1 MNILFENWTVVQYLS
16 LIKKKRKEKS
26 FSPVRPLGLSFTRLF
41 AVEFL
46 FIFLIRE
53 IHPVATEVNELT
65 DATLTEEE
73 GRNVIERE

>member
-16 LIKKKRKEKS
+16 LIKKKKKEKS

-46 FIFLIRE
+46 FIFLIRG
-53 IHPVATEVNELT
+53 IHPVATEINELT
-65 DATLTEEE
+65 DATLIEEE
-73 GRNVIERE
+73 GRSVIE

>member
-16 LIKKKRKEKS
+16 LIKKKKRKEKS

-41 AVEFL
+41 TVEFL
-46 FIFLIRE
+46 FIFLIRG

-73 GRNVIERE
+73 GRSVIE

>member
-16 LIKKKRKEKS
+16 LIKKKKRKEKS

-46 FIFLIRE
+46 FIFLIRG
-53 IHPVATEVNELT
+53 IHPVASEINELT
-65 DATLTEEE
+65 DSNRRGGE
-73 GRNVIERE
+73 GSEIERE

>member
-16 LIKKKRKEKS
+16 LIKKKKKEKS

-46 FIFLIRE
+46 FIFLIRG
-53 IHPVATEVNELT
+53 IHPVASEINELT
-65 DATLTEEE
+65 DATLTEGEE
-73 GRNVIERE
+73 V

>member
-16 LIKKKRKEKS
+16 LIKKKKKRKIVLTC
-26 FSPVRPLGLSFTRLF
+26 SPPRFEFHCLF

-73 GRNVIERE
+73 GKEVK

>member
-46 FIFLIRE
+46 FIFLIRG

-73 GRNVIERE
+73 GEEV

>member
-16 LIKKKRKEKS
+16 LIKKKKKEKS

-46 FIFLIRE
+46 FIFLIRG

-73 GRNVIERE
+73 GEEV

>member
-16 LIKKKRKEKS
+16 LIKKKKKEKS

-53 IHPVATEVNELT
+53 IHSVAFEVNELT

-73 GRNVIERE
+73 GEEV